1 MSLGSIRREYR
12 GQPLVEEAAAA
23 DPFEQFAGWFADA
36 RATEPDATAMTL
48 ATATPD
54 GRPSA
59 RMVLLK
65 DVDAR
70 GFVFYTNYESR
81 KAGELEDTRRAALL
95 FYWPTFERQVRVE
108 GIVSRVPEAESDAY
122 FASRPL
128 ESRWS
133 AVASPQSRPIAG
145 REDLAAVEE
154 GVSRRGGG
162 HLVKHV
168 FHSEDQG
175 SRPLVGLHSVHVRV
189 IGGELPGVDR
199 VLLRQVGLG
208 CLPVPP
214 LRARP
219 DSIAFSEV

>member
-145 REDLAAVEE
+145 REDLEA
-154 GVSRRGGG
+154 GVSAVRAQQGEAVRRPPFWGGYRVTPDAFEFWQG
-162 HLVKHV
+162 RESRLHDRLVY
-168 FHSEDQG
+168 
-175 SRPLVGLHSVHVRV
+175 VRD
-189 IGGELPGVDR
+189 GETWR
-199 VLLRQVGLG
+199 RQRLA
-208 CLPVPP
+208 P
-214 LRARP
+214 
-219 DSIAFSEV
+219 